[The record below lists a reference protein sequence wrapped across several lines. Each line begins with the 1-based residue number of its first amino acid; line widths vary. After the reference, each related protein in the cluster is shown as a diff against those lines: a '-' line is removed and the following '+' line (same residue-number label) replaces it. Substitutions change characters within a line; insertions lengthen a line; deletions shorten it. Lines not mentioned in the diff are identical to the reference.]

1 MQDKEYI
8 NYLKSKVLGYETE
21 LINIKNAMEALDDRE
36 KQVIILTLFQKLSFN
51 NVISQAN
58 ISSAKI

>member
-1 MQDKEYI
+1 VQDKEYI